1 MFCLFWKNKIL
12 LYPDCEENN
21 FTKVTW
27 HFTHLPI
34 KVITRALKVS
44 HWEAAAGKQQ
54 AASQCKRQELSLRAA
69 KRYRLNNHREPLCK
83 LYCQNISNWSHLNG
97 RHLKTTSNPST
108 KIWISHYGPSS
119 NTLKKFHWD
128 SLKDKKCAFFN
139 NFTSWITMRILQWKF
154 FPSVSSDKAIR
165 WNYFRNFAAIRS
177 AVFTKPDW
185 RFCPPP

>member
-12 LYPDCEENN
+12 LYPDCEEYN

-69 KRYRLNNHREPLCK
+69 KRYRCAQPNNIVSITIASLFTNCIVK
-83 LYCQNISNWSHLNG
+83 NISNWSHLNG

-128 SLKDKKCAFFN
+128 SLKDKKICLFQQFYFLN
-139 NFTSWITMRILQWKF
+139 NNADPAVKIFSFRKF
-154 FPSVSSDKAIR
+154 R
-165 WNYFRNFAAIRS
+165 
-177 AVFTKPDW
+177 
-185 RFCPPP
+185 